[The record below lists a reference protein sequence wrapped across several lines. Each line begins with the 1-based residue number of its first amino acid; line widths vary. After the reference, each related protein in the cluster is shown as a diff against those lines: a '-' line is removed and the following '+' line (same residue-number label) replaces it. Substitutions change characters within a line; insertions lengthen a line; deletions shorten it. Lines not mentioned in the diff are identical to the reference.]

1 MKGGEGRW
9 KGGRV
14 VGDQPPAA
22 VGLPIT
28 PPAESPHPIL
38 SCAQSDQNRRR
49 FQGFCGG
56 KVEERAV
63 GGSRKGRWKGR
74 EKGGGKVEERAV
86 ERSKDSAVTSCWPFR
101 VTVAVQDD
109 TSVRARHQGW
119 VVVVGRVRAGP
130 GAIRAGGAAA
140 VNGRRGAARGRWEV
154 KERRREVK
162 ERRWTVKERQWKVE
176 ERRREGGE
184 RVVKGQGKAVKRN
197 GRAVKGSTW
206 MPRRRTSPSQ
216 SPPESTHDLL

>member
-1 MKGGEGRW
+1 MWETSRLQLSGCPSR
-9 KGGRV
+9 RR
-14 VGDQPPAA
+14 PSRPIRSCRAHNLIRTAA
-22 VGLPIT
+22 VFRVF
-28 PPAESPHPIL
+28 A
-38 SCAQSDQNRRR
+38 
-49 FQGFCGG
+49 
-56 KVEERAV
+56 VER
-63 GGSRKGRWKGR
+63 SRKGRWEGR
-74 EKGGGKVEERAV
+74 GQAVERSRTGGG
-86 ERSKDSAVTSCWPFR
+86 RSKDSAVTSCWPFR

-140 VNGRRGAARGRWEV
+140 VNGRRGAARGRWDV